1 MVELKKIKSKKT
13 PEKKIIEKK
22 TPEKKITEKK
32 TPENA
37 LKGGKNNLQ
46 DLKKRLEVCYA
57 RFFLS

>member
-22 TPEKKITEKK
+22 TT
-32 TPENA
+32 ENA

-57 RFFLS
+57 FFYST